1 VKSLDGLYLSK
12 FDPKKIKVND
22 RVQAFYSSIPD
33 VEYEDEDE
41 DEDEVEKE
49 KEKECEPHNNSSFDT
64 FVYIEK

>member
-41 DEDEVEKE
+41 VEKE